1 MGILYQWPS
10 VNCQYWNRNPSFV
23 VVWVE
28 RDRVPFVEPWA
39 AYWMSLACAVGISS
53 VGLDRLEYNCLDR
66 RLNAITAAQAIRDL
80 QADKTDV
87 ANISKPLKIANT

>member
-1 MGILYQWPS
+1 
-10 VNCQYWNRNPSFV
+10 
-23 VVWVE
+23 
-28 RDRVPFVEPWA
+28 
-39 AYWMSLACAVGISS
+39 MSLACAAGISS

-66 RLNAITAAQAIRDL
+66 RLNAITAVQAIRDL